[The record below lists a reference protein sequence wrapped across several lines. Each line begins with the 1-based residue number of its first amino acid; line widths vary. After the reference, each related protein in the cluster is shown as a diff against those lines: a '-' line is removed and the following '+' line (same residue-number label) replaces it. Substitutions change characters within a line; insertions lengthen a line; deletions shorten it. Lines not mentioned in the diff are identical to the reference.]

1 MGMFLNR
8 FHMLKQLREYI
19 KHKSTDNQD
28 LNNLVLSGIIVHDP
42 NDENLVKCV
51 SNNFVKWA
59 EMTGKHFLFIT
70 FITPSEDWKKSRHC
84 HKNWEIDID
93 NLMTDSSF
101 SEEDEKSTIPQLR
114 DFLGLQKNGS
124 FLMLTDK
131 LCSNTFYQIPISAE
145 TIEEQFIQI
154 TKYCDEKAA
163 GAEHIPADFKLLLD
177 ALNKYS
183 EISTDNKYSEIS
195 TDKWIIDVIIDFE
208 SLISPFIEHS
218 FPSFL
223 SENANT
229 EQLNHASVVIN
240 NVREE
245 LHNYIGEDFED
256 KVFNLYE
263 CIAYFNRLKSKSEND
278 SRYGHRPH
286 MEEDFE
292 DDYYGWDSTEYE
304 WNFGR
309 HEWNLRL
316 LDKYSLKLYKTY
328 RLLSFVIRNAPDNLD
343 YSGFTIYLGK
353 IVENELNLSLGQM
366 LRWAMNIDMPTYY
379 NKYCAGRGNIF
390 VAAGN
395 SRAYLNQRLTE
406 NGTQLKSIPIGT
418 LLWAYRS
425 IPENHYAIQER
436 IKNLSNEL
444 LAFLQNFSDNYRNP
458 AGHMDND
465 SERTYRGAQQ
475 AFEEFLDHYLY
486 QLDKIKSA
494 LLTAGI
500 N

>member
-1 MGMFLNR
+1 MGMILNR

-19 KHKSTDNQD
+19 SHKSTDNQD

-59 EMTGKHFLFIT
+59 GMTGKHFLFIT
-70 FITPSEDWKKSRHC
+70 FITPSEDWKRNHNSDSYV
-84 HKNWEIDID
+84 IDID
-93 NLMTDSSF
+93 KLMTDSSF

-114 DFLGLQKNGS
+114 NFLGLPKNGS
-124 FLMLTDK
+124 FLMLTND

-163 GAEHIPADFKLLLD
+163 GAEHTPGDFKQLLNTL
-177 ALNKYS
+177 
-183 EISTDNKYSEIS
+183 NKYSEIS

-208 SLISPFIEHS
+208 SLISPFIKHS

-245 LHNYIGEDFED
+245 LHNYIGDDFED

-278 SRYGHRPH
+278 FRYGHRHH

-292 DDYYGWDSTEYE
+292 DDYYGWDSREY
-304 WNFGR
+304 
-309 HEWNLRL
+309 EWNLRL

-444 LAFLQNFSDNYRNP
+444 LAFLQNFSDKYRNP

-465 SERTYRGAQQ
+465 SENTYKGAQQ
-475 AFEEFLDHYLY
+475 AFDEFLDHYLY

-494 LLTAGI
+494 LCR
-500 N
+500 

>member
-19 KHKSTDNQD
+19 NNKSTYNKD

-51 SNNFVKWA
+51 SNNFVEWA

-93 NLMTDSSF
+93 NLITDSSF

-124 FLMLTDK
+124 FLMLTDN

-145 TIEEQFIQI
+145 TIEKQSIQI
-154 TKYCDEKAA
+154 TKYCDEEAA
-163 GAEHIPADFKLLLD
+163 GAKHTPADFKQLLN
-177 ALNKYS
+177 ALKYS
-183 EISTDNKYSEIS
+183 DISI
-195 TDKWIIDVIIDFE
+195 DKGIIDVLIDFE
-208 SLISPFIEHS
+208 SLISPFIER
-218 FPSFL
+218 SFL

-229 EQLNHASVVIN
+229 EQLNHANDVIK
-240 NVREE
+240 NVRNV

-278 SRYGHRPH
+278 FRYGHRPH
-286 MEEDFE
+286 MEEDLE
-292 DDYYGWDSTEYE
+292 DDYYGWDSIEYE
-304 WNFGR
+304 WNLR
-309 HEWNLRL
+309 H

-328 RLLSFVIRNAPDNLD
+328 KLLSFVIRNAPDNLD

-366 LRWAMNIDMPTYY
+366 LRWAMDIDMPTYY
-379 NKYCAGRGNIF
+379 NQYCAGRGNIF
-390 VAAGN
+390 VTAGN

-406 NGTQLKSIPIGT
+406 NGTQLKSIPIGI

-425 IPENHYAIQER
+425 IPENHVLMQDRITKLNER
-436 IKNLSNEL
+436 L
-444 LAFLQNFSDNYRNP
+444 LDFLKDFSDKYRNP

-475 AFEEFLDHYLY
+475 AFEEFLNDYLY
-486 QLDKIKSA
+486 QLFDIKKA
-494 LLTAGI
+494 LLFKTTH
-500 N
+500 NTK

>member
-8 FHMLKQLREYI
+8 FHMLKQLRDYI
-19 KHKSTDNQD
+19 NNKKTYNED
-28 LNNLVLSGIIVHDP
+28 LNNLVLSGIVVHDP

-70 FITPSEDWKKSRHC
+70 FIHPSEDWKRSRHC

-114 DFLGLQKNGS
+114 NFLGLPEIGS
-124 FLMLTDK
+124 YLMLTDN
-131 LCSNTFYQIPISAE
+131 LCSKTFFQIPISAE
-145 TIEEQFIQI
+145 TIENQFIQI
-154 TKYCDEKAA
+154 TKYCDEEAA
-163 GAEHIPADFKLLLD
+163 GVEHTPADFKQLLNTL
-177 ALNKYS
+177 KYS
-183 EISTDNKYSEIS
+183 EISI
-195 TDKWIIDVIIDFE
+195 DKWIIDVLIDFE

-218 FPSFL
+218 FL

-229 EQLNHASVVIN
+229 EQLNHANDVIK
-240 NVREE
+240 NVRDV

-278 SRYGHRPH
+278 SRYGHRHH
-286 MEEDFE
+286 MAEDFE
-292 DDYYGWDSTEYE
+292 DDYYE

-309 HEWNLRL
+309 HERNLRL
-316 LDKYSLKLYKTY
+316 LDKYSLKLYETY

-379 NKYCAGRGNIF
+379 NKYCANKGNIF
-390 VAAGN
+390 VTAGN
-395 SRAYLNQRLTE
+395 SKVYLNQRLTK
-406 NGTQLKSIPIGT
+406 NVDQLKSIPIGT

-425 IPENHYAIQER
+425 IPENHVLMQDRITKLNER
-436 IKNLSNEL
+436 LID
-444 LAFLQNFSDNYRNP
+444 FLKDFSDNYRNP

-465 SERTYRGAQQ
+465 SEITYKGAQQ
-475 AFEEFLDHYLY
+475 AFDEFLNHYLY

-500 N
+500 NHQNHA

>member
-70 FITPSEDWKKSRHC
+70 FITPSEDWKRSRHC

-124 FLMLTDK
+124 FLMLTDN
-131 LCSNTFYQIPISAE
+131 LCSKTFFQIPISAE
-145 TIEEQFIQI
+145 TIEKQFIQI
-154 TKYCDEKAA
+154 TKYCDEEAA
-163 GAEHIPADFKLLLD
+163 GAEHTPADFKQLLNTL
-177 ALNKYS
+177 KYN
-183 EISTDNKYSEIS
+183 EISI
-195 TDKWIIDVIIDFE
+195 DKWIIDVLIDFE
-208 SLISPFIEHS
+208 SLISPFIER
-218 FPSFL
+218 SFL
-223 SENANT
+223 SEDANT
-229 EQLNHASVVIN
+229 EQLNHANDVIK
-240 NVREE
+240 NVRDV
-245 LHNYIGEDFED
+245 LHSYIGEDFED

-278 SRYGHRPH
+278 FRYGHRHH

-292 DDYYGWDSTEYE
+292 DDYYGWDSRE
-304 WNFGR
+304 

-316 LDKYSLKLYKTY
+316 LDEYSLKLYKTY

-366 LRWAMNIDMPTYY
+366 LRWAMDIDMPTYY
-379 NKYCAGRGNIF
+379 NKYCAAIGNIF
-390 VAAGN
+390 VTAGN
-395 SRAYLNQRLTE
+395 SKAYLNQRLTE
-406 NGTQLKSIPIGT
+406 NGAQLKSIPIGT

-425 IPENHYAIQER
+425 IPENHVLRQDR
-436 IKNLSNEL
+436 ITKLNEHL
-444 LAFLQNFSDNYRNP
+444 LAFLQNFSDKYRNP
-458 AGHMDND
+458 AGHIDNN
-465 SERTYRGAQQ
+465 SETTYKGAQQ
-475 AFEEFLDHYLY
+475 AFDEFLDHYLY
-486 QLDKIKSA
+486 QLDEIKNA

-500 N
+500 NHQNHA

>member
-19 KHKSTDNQD
+19 KHKSTDNKD
-28 LNNLVLSGIIVHDP
+28 LNNLVLSGIIVHDH

-51 SNNFVKWA
+51 SNNFVEWA
-59 EMTGKHFLFIT
+59 ERTGKHFLFIT
-70 FITPSEDWKKSRHC
+70 FIHPSEDWKKNHNSDSYV
-84 HKNWEIDID
+84 IDTD
-93 NLMTDSSF
+93 KLMTDSSF

-114 DFLGLQKNGS
+114 NFLGLPKNGS
-124 FLMLTDK
+124 FLMLTDN

-154 TKYCDEKAA
+154 TKYCYEKAA
-163 GAEHIPADFKLLLD
+163 GAKNTPGDFQQLLNTLNLNT
-177 ALNKYS
+177 LNKYS
-183 EISTDNKYSEIS
+183 EISI
-195 TDKWIIDVIIDFE
+195 DKWIIDVIIDFE

-229 EQLNHASVVIN
+229 EQLNHANDVIKK
-240 NVREE
+240 VRDV

-263 CIAYFNRLKSKSEND
+263 CIAYSNRLKSENEND
-278 SRYGHRPH
+278 LITSHRPH
-286 MEEDFE
+286 MAYE
-292 DDYYGWDSTEYE
+292 YGNGCYGFLTTYS
-304 WNFGR
+304 
-309 HEWNLRL
+309 
-316 LDKYSLKLYKTY
+316 KYSMPPFSYLDEYSILLYQSYKSITSV
-328 RLLSFVIRNAPDNLD
+328 LSKIPDKLD
-343 YSGFTIYLGK
+343 YSGLTIYLGK

-425 IPENHYAIQER
+425 IPENHVLMQDR
-436 IKNLSNEL
+436 ITKLNEHL

-458 AGHMDND
+458 AGHIDNN
-465 SERTYRGAQQ
+465 SEITYKGAQQ
-475 AFEEFLDHYLY
+475 AFDEFLNHYLY
-486 QLDKIKSA
+486 QLDKIKIA

-500 N
+500 NHQNHA

>member
-19 KHKSTDNQD
+19 NNKSTYNKD

-51 SNNFVKWA
+51 SNNFVEWA

-93 NLMTDSSF
+93 NLITDSSF
-101 SEEDEKSTIPQLR
+101 SDEDEKSTIPQLR

-124 FLMLTDK
+124 FLMLTDN

-145 TIEEQFIQI
+145 TIEKQFIQI
-154 TKYCDEKAA
+154 TKYCDEEAA
-163 GAEHIPADFKLLLD
+163 GAKHTPADFKQLLN
-177 ALNKYS
+177 ALKYS
-183 EISTDNKYSEIS
+183 EISI
-195 TDKWIIDVIIDFE
+195 DKGIIDVLIDFE
-208 SLISPFIEHS
+208 SLISPFIER
-218 FPSFL
+218 SFL

-229 EQLNHASVVIN
+229 EQLNHANDVIK
-240 NVREE
+240 NVRDV

-278 SRYGHRPH
+278 FRYGHRPH
-286 MEEDFE
+286 MEEDLE
-292 DDYYGWDSTEYE
+292 DDYYGWDSIEYE
-304 WNFGR
+304 CNLVR
-309 HEWNLRL
+309 HECNLML

-366 LRWAMNIDMPTYY
+366 LRWAMDIDMPTYY
-379 NKYCAGRGNIF
+379 NQYCAGRGNIF
-390 VAAGN
+390 VTAGN

-406 NGTQLKSIPIGT
+406 NGTQLKSIPIGI

-425 IPENHYAIQER
+425 IPKNHVLMQDRITKLNER
-436 IKNLSNEL
+436 L
-444 LAFLQNFSDNYRNP
+444 LDFLKDFSDKYRNP

-475 AFEEFLDHYLY
+475 AFEEFLNDYLY
-486 QLDKIKSA
+486 QLFDIKKA
-494 LLTAGI
+494 LLFKTTH
-500 N
+500 NTK

>member
-8 FHMLKQLREYI
+8 FHMLKQLRNYI
-19 KHKSTDNQD
+19 NDKSTCNQD
-28 LNNLVLSGIIVHDP
+28 LNNLVLSGIVVHDP
-42 NDENLVKCV
+42 NDEDLIKHV

-70 FITPSEDWKKSRHC
+70 FIHPSEDWKESRHC
-84 HKNWEIDID
+84 HKNWEIDMD
-93 NLMTDSSF
+93 NLVTDRSF
-101 SEEDEKSTIPQLR
+101 SEEDENSTIPLLR
-114 DFLGLQKNGS
+114 NFMGLPENGS
-124 FLMLTDK
+124 FLMLTDN
-131 LCSNTFYQIPISAE
+131 LCSKTFFQIPISAE
-145 TIEEQFIQI
+145 TIEKQFIQI
-154 TKYCDEKAA
+154 TKYCDEEAA
-163 GAEHIPADFKLLLD
+163 GAEHTPADFKQLLNTL
-177 ALNKYS
+177 KYS
-183 EISTDNKYSEIS
+183 EISI
-195 TDKWIIDVIIDFE
+195 DKWIIDVLIDFE
-208 SLISPFIEHS
+208 SLISPFIER
-218 FPSFL
+218 SFL

-229 EQLNHASVVIN
+229 EQLNHASDVIK
-240 NVREE
+240 NVRDV
-245 LHNYIGEDFED
+245 LHNYKGNDFED

-278 SRYGHRPH
+278 FRYGHRHH

-292 DDYYGWDSTEYE
+292 DDYYGWDSREYE

-309 HEWNLRL
+309 HGWNLKL

-379 NKYCAGRGNIF
+379 NQYCAARGNIF
-390 VAAGN
+390 ITAGN
-395 SRAYLNQRLTE
+395 SRAYLNQRLSE

-425 IPENHYAIQER
+425 IPENHYVMQER
-436 IKNLSNEL
+436 IKELSNEL
-444 LAFLQNFSDNYRNP
+444 LDFLKDFSDKYRNP

-465 SERTYRGAQQ
+465 SERTYRGAQH
-475 AFEEFLDHYLY
+475 AFDEFLANYLY
-486 QLDKIKSA
+486 QLDEIKSA
-494 LLTAGI
+494 LCG
-500 N
+500 NDCD

>member
-19 KHKSTDNQD
+19 NNKSTYNKD

-51 SNNFVKWA
+51 SNNFVEWA

-93 NLMTDSSF
+93 NLITDSSF

-124 FLMLTDK
+124 FLMLTDN

-145 TIEEQFIQI
+145 TIEKQFIQI
-154 TKYCDEKAA
+154 TKYCDKEAA
-163 GAEHIPADFKLLLD
+163 GAKHTPADFKQLLN
-177 ALNKYS
+177 ALKYS
-183 EISTDNKYSEIS
+183 EISI
-195 TDKWIIDVIIDFE
+195 DKGIIDVLIDFE
-208 SLISPFIEHS
+208 SLISPFIER
-218 FPSFL
+218 SFL

-229 EQLNHASVVIN
+229 EQLNHANDVIK
-240 NVREE
+240 NVRDV

-278 SRYGHRPH
+278 FSYGHRHH

-292 DDYYGWDSTEYE
+292 DDYYGWDSRE
-304 WNFGR
+304 

-406 NGTQLKSIPIGT
+406 NGAQLKSIPIGT

-465 SERTYRGAQQ
+465 SENTYKGAQQ

-494 LLTAGI
+494 LCR
-500 N
+500 

>member
-1 MGMFLNR
+1 MGLFLNR

-19 KHKSTDNQD
+19 NNKSTYNKD

-42 NDENLVKCV
+42 NDKNLVKCV
-51 SNNFVKWA
+51 SNNFVEWA

-93 NLMTDSSF
+93 NLITDSSF

-124 FLMLTDK
+124 FLMLTDN

-145 TIEEQFIQI
+145 TIEKQFIQI
-154 TKYCDEKAA
+154 TKYCDEEAA
-163 GAEHIPADFKLLLD
+163 GAKHTPGDFKQLLN
-177 ALNKYS
+177 ALKYS
-183 EISTDNKYSEIS
+183 EISI
-195 TDKWIIDVIIDFE
+195 DKGIIDVLIDFE
-208 SLISPFIEHS
+208 SLISPFIER
-218 FPSFL
+218 SFL

-229 EQLNHASVVIN
+229 EQLNHANDVIK
-240 NVREE
+240 NVRDV

-278 SRYGHRPH
+278 FRYGHRHH
-286 MEEDFE
+286 MAEDFE
-292 DDYYGWDSTEYE
+292 DDYYGWDSREYE
-304 WNFGR
+304 WNLR
-309 HEWNLRL
+309 H

-328 RLLSFVIRNAPDNLD
+328 RLLSFVIYNAPDNLD

-379 NKYCAGRGNIF
+379 NQYCADRGNIF
-390 VAAGN
+390 VTAGN

-436 IKNLSNEL
+436 IKILSNEL
-444 LAFLQNFSDNYRNP
+444 LDFLQDFSDNYRNP

-475 AFEEFLDHYLY
+475 AFEEFLNDYLY
-486 QLDKIKSA
+486 QLYEIKRN
-494 LLTAGI
+494 LITAGI
-500 N
+500 SYGLSGNA

>member
-70 FITPSEDWKKSRHC
+70 FITPSEDWKKNHNRDSYV
-84 HKNWEIDID
+84 IDTD
-93 NLMTDSSF
+93 KLMTDSSF
-101 SEEDEKSTIPQLR
+101 SEEDEKRTTPLLR
-114 DFLGLQKNGS
+114 NFMDLPDNGS
-124 FLMLTDK
+124 FLMLTDN

-154 TKYCDEKAA
+154 TKYCDEEAA
-163 GAEHIPADFKLLLD
+163 GAEHTPGDFKQLLNT
-177 ALNKYS
+177 LNKYS
-183 EISTDNKYSEIS
+183 EISI
-195 TDKWIIDVIIDFE
+195 DKWIIDVIIDFE

-229 EQLNHASVVIN
+229 EQLNHANDVIK
-240 NVREE
+240 NVRDV

-278 SRYGHRPH
+278 FNYGHRHH

-292 DDYYGWDSTEYE
+292 DDYYGWDSRE
-304 WNFGR
+304 
-309 HEWNLRL
+309 HAWNLRL

-406 NGTQLKSIPIGT
+406 NGAQLKSIPIGT

-465 SERTYRGAQQ
+465 SENTYKGAQQ

-494 LLTAGI
+494 LCR
-500 N
+500 

>member
-8 FHMLKQLREYI
+8 FHMLKQLRDYI
-19 KHKSTDNQD
+19 NDKSTNNKD

-70 FITPSEDWKKSRHC
+70 FIHPSEDWKRSKHC

-114 DFLGLQKNGS
+114 NFLGLPENGS
-124 FLMLTDK
+124 FLMLTDN
-131 LCSNTFYQIPISAE
+131 LCSKTFFQIPISAE
-145 TIEEQFIQI
+145 TIEKQFIQI
-154 TKYCDEKAA
+154 TKYCDEEAA
-163 GAEHIPADFKLLLD
+163 GSEHTPADFKHLLNTL
-177 ALNKYS
+177 KYS
-183 EISTDNKYSEIS
+183 EISI
-195 TDKWIIDVIIDFE
+195 DKWIIDVLIDFE
-208 SLISPFIEHS
+208 SLISPFIEHN
-218 FPSFL
+218 FL
-223 SENANT
+223 SEHANT
-229 EQLNHASVVIN
+229 EQLNHANDVIK
-240 NVREE
+240 NVRDVM
-245 LHNYIGEDFED
+245 HNYIGEDFED

-278 SRYGHRPH
+278 FRYGHLHH
-286 MEEDFE
+286 MAEDFE
-292 DDYYGWDSTEYE
+292 DDYYGWDSREYE
-304 WNFGR
+304 C
-309 HEWNLRL
+309 NLRH

-328 RLLSFVIRNAPDNLD
+328 RLLSFVIHNAPDNLD

-379 NKYCAGRGNIF
+379 NQYCADRGNIF
-390 VAAGN
+390 VTAGN

-425 IPENHYAIQER
+425 IPENHALMQDRITKLNER
-436 IKNLSNEL
+436 L

-475 AFEEFLDHYLY
+475 AFEEFLNDYLY
-486 QLDKIKSA
+486 QLDEIKRN
-494 LLTAGI
+494 LITAGI
-500 N
+500 NHQNHV

>member
-59 EMTGKHFLFIT
+59 EKTGKHFLFIT

-93 NLMTDSSF
+93 NLMTDRSF
-101 SEEDEKSTIPQLR
+101 SEEDEKRTIPLLR
-114 DFLGLQKNGS
+114 NFMDLPDDGS
-124 FLMLTDK
+124 FLMLTND
-131 LCSNTFYQIPISAE
+131 LCSNTFYKIPIRAE
-145 TIEEQFIQI
+145 TIEKQFIQI
-154 TKYCDEKAA
+154 TEYCDEEAA
-163 GAEHIPADFKLLLD
+163 GAEHTPADFKQLLNTL
-177 ALNKYS
+177 KYS
-183 EISTDNKYSEIS
+183 EISI
-195 TDKWIIDVIIDFE
+195 DKWIIDVLIDFE
-208 SLISPFIEHS
+208 SLISPFIER
-218 FPSFL
+218 SFL
-223 SENANT
+223 SEDANT
-229 EQLNHASVVIN
+229 EQLNHANDVIK
-240 NVREE
+240 NVRDV
-245 LHNYIGEDFED
+245 LHSYIGEDFED

-278 SRYGHRPH
+278 FRYGHRHH
-286 MEEDFE
+286 MKEDFE
-292 DDYYGWDSTEYE
+292 DDYYGWDSRE
-304 WNFGR
+304 

-316 LDKYSLKLYKTY
+316 LDEYSLKLYKTY

-379 NKYCAGRGNIF
+379 NKYCAAIGNIF

-395 SRAYLNQRLTE
+395 SKAYLNQRLTE

-425 IPENHYAIQER
+425 IPENHVLRQDR
-436 IKNLSNEL
+436 ITKLNEHL
-444 LAFLQNFSDNYRNP
+444 LAFLQNFSDKYRNP
-458 AGHMDND
+458 AGHIDNN
-465 SERTYRGAQQ
+465 SETTYKGAQQ
-475 AFEEFLDHYLY
+475 AFDEFLDHYLY

-494 LLTAGI
+494 LCR
-500 N
+500 

>member
-19 KHKSTDNQD
+19 NNKSTYNKD

-51 SNNFVKWA
+51 SNNFVEWA

-93 NLMTDSSF
+93 NLITDSSF
-101 SEEDEKSTIPQLR
+101 SDEDEKSTIPQLR

-124 FLMLTDK
+124 FLMLTDN

-145 TIEEQFIQI
+145 TIEKQFIQI
-154 TKYCDEKAA
+154 TKYCDEEAA
-163 GAEHIPADFKLLLD
+163 GAKHTPADFKQLLN
-177 ALNKYS
+177 ALKYS
-183 EISTDNKYSEIS
+183 EISI
-195 TDKWIIDVIIDFE
+195 DKGIIDVLIDFE
-208 SLISPFIEHS
+208 SLISPFIER
-218 FPSFL
+218 SFL

-229 EQLNHASVVIN
+229 EQLNHANDVIK
-240 NVREE
+240 NVRDV

-278 SRYGHRPH
+278 FRYGHRPH
-286 MEEDFE
+286 MEEDLE
-292 DDYYGWDSTEYE
+292 DDYYGWDSIEYE
-304 WNFGR
+304 CNLVR
-309 HEWNLRL
+309 HECNLML

-366 LRWAMNIDMPTYY
+366 LRWAMDIDMPTYY
-379 NKYCAGRGNIF
+379 NQYCAGRGNIF
-390 VAAGN
+390 VTAGN

-406 NGTQLKSIPIGT
+406 NGTQLKSIPIGI

-425 IPENHYAIQER
+425 IPENHVLMQDRITKLNER
-436 IKNLSNEL
+436 L
-444 LAFLQNFSDNYRNP
+444 LDFLKDFSDKYRNP

-475 AFEEFLDHYLY
+475 AFEEFLNDYLY
-486 QLDKIKSA
+486 QLFDIKKA
-494 LLTAGI
+494 LLFKTTH
-500 N
+500 NTK

>member
-19 KHKSTDNQD
+19 NNKSTYNKD

-51 SNNFVKWA
+51 SNNFVEWA

-93 NLMTDSSF
+93 NLITDSSF

-124 FLMLTDK
+124 FLMLTDN

-145 TIEEQFIQI
+145 TIEKQFIQI
-154 TKYCDEKAA
+154 TKYCDKEAA
-163 GAEHIPADFKLLLD
+163 GAKHTPADFKQLLN
-177 ALNKYS
+177 ALKYS
-183 EISTDNKYSEIS
+183 EISI
-195 TDKWIIDVIIDFE
+195 DKGIIDVLIDFE
-208 SLISPFIEHS
+208 SLISPFIER
-218 FPSFL
+218 SFL

-229 EQLNHASVVIN
+229 EQLNHANDVIK
-240 NVREE
+240 NVRDV

-278 SRYGHRPH
+278 FRYGHRPH
-286 MEEDFE
+286 MEEDLE
-292 DDYYGWDSTEYE
+292 DDYYGWDSIEYE
-304 WNFGR
+304 CNLVR
-309 HEWNLRL
+309 HECNLMF

-366 LRWAMNIDMPTYY
+366 LRWAMDIDMPTYY
-379 NKYCAGRGNIF
+379 NQYCAGRGNIF
-390 VAAGN
+390 VTAGN

-406 NGTQLKSIPIGT
+406 NGTQLKSIPIGI

-425 IPENHYAIQER
+425 IPENHVLMQDR
-436 IKNLSNEL
+436 ITKLNEHL
-444 LAFLQNFSDNYRNP
+444 LDFLKDFSDKYRNP

-475 AFEEFLDHYLY
+475 AFEEFLNNYLY

-494 LLTAGI
+494 LCR
-500 N
+500 

>member
-70 FITPSEDWKKSRHC
+70 FITPSEDWKKNHNRDSYV
-84 HKNWEIDID
+84 IDTD
-93 NLMTDSSF
+93 KLMTDSSF
-101 SEEDEKSTIPQLR
+101 SEEDEKRTTPLLR
-114 DFLGLQKNGS
+114 NFMDLPDNGS
-124 FLMLTDK
+124 FLMLTDN

-154 TKYCDEKAA
+154 TKYCDEEAA
-163 GAEHIPADFKLLLD
+163 RAEHTPGDFKQLLNT
-177 ALNKYS
+177 LNKYS
-183 EISTDNKYSEIS
+183 EISI
-195 TDKWIIDVIIDFE
+195 DKWIIDVIIDFE

-229 EQLNHASVVIN
+229 EQLNHANDVIK
-240 NVREE
+240 NVRDV

-263 CIAYFNRLKSKSEND
+263 CIAYSNRLKSENEND
-278 SRYGHRPH
+278 LITSHRPH
-286 MEEDFE
+286 MAYE
-292 DDYYGWDSTEYE
+292 YGNGCYGFLTTYS
-304 WNFGR
+304 
-309 HEWNLRL
+309 
-316 LDKYSLKLYKTY
+316 KYSMPPFSYLDEYSILLYQSYKSITSV
-328 RLLSFVIRNAPDNLD
+328 LSKIPDKLD
-343 YSGFTIYLGK
+343 YSGLTIYLGK

-425 IPENHYAIQER
+425 IPENHVLMQDR
-436 IKNLSNEL
+436 ITKLNEHL
-444 LAFLQNFSDNYRNP
+444 LAFLQNFSDKYRNP

-465 SERTYRGAQQ
+465 SENTYKGAQQ

-494 LLTAGI
+494 LCR
-500 N
+500 

>member
-19 KHKSTDNQD
+19 NNKSTYNKD

-51 SNNFVKWA
+51 SNNFVEWA

-70 FITPSEDWKKSRHC
+70 FIHPSEDWKKNHNSDSYV
-84 HKNWEIDID
+84 IDTD
-93 NLMTDSSF
+93 KLMTDSSF

-114 DFLGLQKNGS
+114 NFLGLPKNGS
-124 FLMLTDK
+124 FLMLTDN

-154 TKYCDEKAA
+154 TKYCYEKAA
-163 GAEHIPADFKLLLD
+163 GAKHTPGDFQQLLNTLNLNT
-177 ALNKYS
+177 LNKYS
-183 EISTDNKYSEIS
+183 EISI
-195 TDKWIIDVIIDFE
+195 DKWIIDVIIDFE

-229 EQLNHASVVIN
+229 EQLNHANDVIKK
-240 NVREE
+240 VRDI

-263 CIAYFNRLKSKSEND
+263 CIAYSYRLKSENEND
-278 SRYGHRPH
+278 LITSHRPH
-286 MEEDFE
+286 MAYE
-292 DDYYGWDSTEYE
+292 YGNGCYGFLTTYS
-304 WNFGR
+304 
-309 HEWNLRL
+309 
-316 LDKYSLKLYKTY
+316 KYSMPPFSYLDEYSILLYQSYKSITSV
-328 RLLSFVIRNAPDNLD
+328 LSKIPDKLD
-343 YSGFTIYLGK
+343 YSGLTIYLGK

-406 NGTQLKSIPIGT
+406 NGTRLKSIPIGT

-465 SERTYRGAQQ
+465 SENTYKGAQQ

-494 LLTAGI
+494 LCR
-500 N
+500 

>member
-19 KHKSTDNQD
+19 NNKSTYNKD
-28 LNNLVLSGIIVHDP
+28 LNNLVLSGIIAHDP

-51 SNNFVKWA
+51 SNNFVEWA

-93 NLMTDSSF
+93 NLITDSSF

-124 FLMLTDK
+124 FLMLTDN

-145 TIEEQFIQI
+145 TIEKQFIQI
-154 TKYCDEKAA
+154 TKYCDKEAA
-163 GAEHIPADFKLLLD
+163 GAKHTPADFKQLLN
-177 ALNKYS
+177 ALKYS
-183 EISTDNKYSEIS
+183 EISI
-195 TDKWIIDVIIDFE
+195 DKGIIDVLIDFE
-208 SLISPFIEHS
+208 SLISPFIER
-218 FPSFL
+218 SFL

-229 EQLNHASVVIN
+229 EQLNHANDVIK
-240 NVREE
+240 NVRDV

-278 SRYGHRPH
+278 FSYGHRHH

-292 DDYYGWDSTEYE
+292 DDYYGWDSRE
-304 WNFGR
+304 

-328 RLLSFVIRNAPDNLD
+328 RL
-343 YSGFTIYLGK
+343 G
-353 IVENELNLSLGQM
+353 IV
-366 LRWAMNIDMPTYY
+366 
-379 NKYCAGRGNIF
+379 
-390 VAAGN
+390 V
-395 SRAYLNQRLTE
+395 
-406 NGTQLKSIPIGT
+406 
-418 LLWAYRS
+418 
-425 IPENHYAIQER
+425 
-436 IKNLSNEL
+436 
-444 LAFLQNFSDNYRNP
+444 
-458 AGHMDND
+458 
-465 SERTYRGAQQ
+465 
-475 AFEEFLDHYLY
+475 
-486 QLDKIKSA
+486 
-494 LLTAGI
+494 
-500 N
+500 

>member
-59 EMTGKHFLFIT
+59 EKTGKHFLFIT

-93 NLMTDSSF
+93 NLMTDRSF
-101 SEEDEKSTIPQLR
+101 SEEDEKRTIPLLR
-114 DFLGLQKNGS
+114 NFMDLPDDGS
-124 FLMLTDK
+124 FLMLTND
-131 LCSNTFYQIPISAE
+131 LCSNTFYKIPISAE
-145 TIEEQFIQI
+145 TIEKQFIQI
-154 TKYCDEKAA
+154 TEYCDEEAA
-163 GAEHIPADFKLLLD
+163 GAEHTPADFKQLLNTL
-177 ALNKYS
+177 KYS
-183 EISTDNKYSEIS
+183 EISI
-195 TDKWIIDVIIDFE
+195 DKWIIDVLIDFE
-208 SLISPFIEHS
+208 SLISPFIER
-218 FPSFL
+218 SFL
-223 SENANT
+223 SEDANT
-229 EQLNHASVVIN
+229 EQLNHANDVIK
-240 NVREE
+240 NVRDV
-245 LHNYIGEDFED
+245 LHSYIGEDFED

-278 SRYGHRPH
+278 FRYGHRH
-286 MEEDFE
+286 NMKEDFE
-292 DDYYGWDSTEYE
+292 DDYYGWDSRE
-304 WNFGR
+304 

-316 LDKYSLKLYKTY
+316 LDEYSLKLYKTY

-379 NKYCAGRGNIF
+379 NKYCAAIGNIF

-395 SRAYLNQRLTE
+395 SKAYLNQRLTE

-425 IPENHYAIQER
+425 IPENHVLRQDR
-436 IKNLSNEL
+436 ITKLNEHL
-444 LAFLQNFSDNYRNP
+444 LAFLQNFSDKYRNP
-458 AGHMDND
+458 AGHIDNN
-465 SERTYRGAQQ
+465 SETTYKGAQQ
-475 AFEEFLDHYLY
+475 AFDEFLDHYLY

-494 LLTAGI
+494 LCR
-500 N
+500 

>member
-1 MGMFLNR
+1 
-8 FHMLKQLREYI
+8 MLKQLREYI

-59 EMTGKHFLFIT
+59 EKTGKHFLFIT

-93 NLMTDSSF
+93 NLMTDRSF
-101 SEEDEKSTIPQLR
+101 SEEDEKRTIPLLR
-114 DFLGLQKNGS
+114 NFMDLPDDGS
-124 FLMLTDK
+124 FLMLTND
-131 LCSNTFYQIPISAE
+131 LCSNTFYKIPISAE
-145 TIEEQFIQI
+145 TIEKQFIQI
-154 TKYCDEKAA
+154 TEYCDEEAA
-163 GAEHIPADFKLLLD
+163 GAEHTPADFKQLLNTL
-177 ALNKYS
+177 KYS
-183 EISTDNKYSEIS
+183 EISI
-195 TDKWIIDVIIDFE
+195 DKWIIDVLIDFE
-208 SLISPFIEHS
+208 SLISPFIER
-218 FPSFL
+218 SFL
-223 SENANT
+223 SEDANT
-229 EQLNHASVVIN
+229 EQLNHANDVIK
-240 NVREE
+240 NVRDV
-245 LHNYIGEDFED
+245 LHSYIGEDFED

-278 SRYGHRPH
+278 FRYGHRHH
-286 MEEDFE
+286 MKEDFE
-292 DDYYGWDSTEYE
+292 DDYYGWDSRE
-304 WNFGR
+304 

-316 LDKYSLKLYKTY
+316 LDEYSLKLYKTY

-379 NKYCAGRGNIF
+379 NKYCAAIGNIF

-395 SRAYLNQRLTE
+395 SKAYLNQRLTE

-425 IPENHYAIQER
+425 IPENHVLRQDR
-436 IKNLSNEL
+436 ITKLNEHL
-444 LAFLQNFSDNYRNP
+444 LAFLQNFSDKYRNP
-458 AGHMDND
+458 AGHIDNN
-465 SERTYRGAQQ
+465 SETTYKGAQQ
-475 AFEEFLDHYLY
+475 AFDEFLDHYLY

-494 LLTAGI
+494 LCR
-500 N
+500 

>member
-59 EMTGKHFLFIT
+59 EKTGKHFLFIT

-93 NLMTDSSF
+93 NLMTDRSF
-101 SEEDEKSTIPQLR
+101 SEEDEKRTIPLLR
-114 DFLGLQKNGS
+114 NFMDLPDDGS
-124 FLMLTDK
+124 FLMLTND
-131 LCSNTFYQIPISAE
+131 LCSNTFYKIPISAE
-145 TIEEQFIQI
+145 TIEKQFIQI
-154 TKYCDEKAA
+154 TEYCDEEAA
-163 GAEHIPADFKLLLD
+163 GAEHTPADFKQLLNTL
-177 ALNKYS
+177 KYS
-183 EISTDNKYSEIS
+183 EISI
-195 TDKWIIDVIIDFE
+195 DKWIIDVLIDFE
-208 SLISPFIEHS
+208 SLISPFIER
-218 FPSFL
+218 SFL
-223 SENANT
+223 REDANT
-229 EQLNHASVVIN
+229 EQLNHANDVIK
-240 NVREE
+240 NVRDV
-245 LHNYIGEDFED
+245 LHSYIGEDFED

-278 SRYGHRPH
+278 FRYGHRHH
-286 MEEDFE
+286 MKEDFE
-292 DDYYGWDSTEYE
+292 DDYYGWDSRE
-304 WNFGR
+304 

-316 LDKYSLKLYKTY
+316 LDEYSLKLYKTY

-379 NKYCAGRGNIF
+379 NKYCAAIGNIF

-425 IPENHYAIQER
+425 IPENHVLRQDR
-436 IKNLSNEL
+436 ITKLNEHL
-444 LAFLQNFSDNYRNP
+444 LAFLQNFSDKYRNP
-458 AGHMDND
+458 AGHIDNN
-465 SERTYRGAQQ
+465 SETTYKGAQQ
-475 AFEEFLDHYLY
+475 AFDEFLDHYLY

-494 LLTAGI
+494 LCR
-500 N
+500 